1 MNTQD
6 HESAEQP
13 KAPVPTHGGMDREML
28 MEGLTLARYFVAGG
42 VRRFEDYAKQMADAL
57 GDAFDAYRGHLRQFY
72 ESVRYD
78 PGSTDW
84 RDEMT
89 PSAELDALE
98 SSGSM
103 EMLLA
108 DTARLRE
115 AAERG
120 DAEAQVRL
128 ASGLRKISGSG
139 ESVVHAHR
147 QAAEWFRKAAEQGH
161 AGAQGALG
169 AMYHVGQGVALDHRR
184 AALWF
189 RRVAEQGYAHAQFV
203 LGLMYTSGEGVAENH
218 PQAALWYRKAAEQG
232 HADAQCAL
240 GSVYG
245 MGQGVALD
253 YVQAALWYRKAAEQG
268 QADAQNNLGTMFG
281 IGRGVAEDHRQ
292 AALWYRKAAEQGH
305 AAAQYNLAGSYANGD
320 GVPQDTVQ
328 AYAWLNL
335 AAAQGFTEAVSE
347 RAAMESVMTLSE
359 LAEAQSL
366 SRQLARHAAD

>member
-13 KAPVPTHGGMDREML
+13 KATVPTHGGIDREML

-57 GDAFDAYRGHLRQFY
+57 GHAFDAYRGHLRQFY

-78 PGSTDW
+78 PSSTDW

-120 DAEAQVRL
+120 DAKAQVRL
-128 ASGLRKISGSG
+128 ASGLREISGSG

-147 QAAEWFRKAAEQGH
+147 QAAKWFRKAAEQGH

-218 PQAALWYRKAAEQG
+218 SQAALWYRKAAEQG
-232 HADAQCAL
+232 H
-240 GSVYG
+240 
-245 MGQGVALD
+245 
-253 YVQAALWYRKAAEQG
+253 
-268 QADAQNNLGTMFG
+268 ADAQNNLGTMFG

-292 AALWYRKAAEQGH
+292 AAQWYRKAAEQGH

-320 GVPQDTVQ
+320 GVSQDAVQ

-335 AAAQGFTEAVSE
+335 AAAQGFTEAVFE
-347 RAAMESVMTLSE
+347 RAAMESAMTLSE